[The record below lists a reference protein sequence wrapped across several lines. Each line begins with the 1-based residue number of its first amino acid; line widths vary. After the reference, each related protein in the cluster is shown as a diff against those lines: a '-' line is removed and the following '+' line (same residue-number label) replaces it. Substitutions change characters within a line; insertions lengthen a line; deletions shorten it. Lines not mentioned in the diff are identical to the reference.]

1 LSVPGRAA
9 VNRIPLE
16 KPQAA
21 KSSGREGTNRRRRAF
36 EGRVMPPDEKADKSK
51 TPKRNIMSQT
61 SSPQPAQVSAP
72 PRRARAAPGSRKED
86 WIGNQLQQVYEE
98 ALREAIPQRMVD
110 LLKALD
116 DGDAKDG
123 EEK

>member
-1 LSVPGRAA
+1 
-9 VNRIPLE
+9 
-16 KPQAA
+16 
-21 KSSGREGTNRRRRAF
+21 
-36 EGRVMPPDEKADKSK
+36 MPPDEKADKSK